1 MKVTPGQDSVET
13 RRNYTKKCKRI
24 TRENT
29 SQMTKKRMN
38 VVKAKNNSLTDIQ
51 KEINKLHGENS
62 LVCLSDMDY
71 DIDRIPT
78 GIIGLDHILRG
89 GLPKGKIA
97 LSWGVEGGGKSAIGI
112 QFAAQA
118 QKYGRVVYIDWE
130 NALDPAKAENSGVN
144 MDELFVSQPNSAEDT
159 LEIIEMCL
167 GADDVSAII
176 IDSVAAMATE
186 AEIAGDFGDA
196 HVAGLARLLSQGLRK
211 INQFMM
217 ENRSETIL
225 FFINQ
230 QRENIGGYGPAPQK
244 TTPGGKALKYY
255 SATTMEVARTGN
267 ITKGTDVIG
276 QVSQVTLKKSKFAPP
291 FQKASFDIYF
301 DSGISNES
309 AIIDLAIK
317 SGLITSGG
325 GGWMTD
331 TATGENLGQ
340 GKPNVIAHL
349 EENPEILARLTS
361 KLLDK

>member
-1 MKVTPGQDSVET
+1 M
-13 RRNYTKKCKRI
+13 
-24 TRENT
+24 
-29 SQMTKKRMN
+29 MKKRTN
-38 VVKAKNNSLTDIQ
+38 VAKTKGNSLSDIQ
-51 KEINKLHGENS
+51 KEINKLHGDHALTS
-62 LVCLSDMDY
+62 LSDMDY
-71 DIDRIPT
+71 DVERIPT
-78 GIIGLDHILRG
+78 GIIGVDHILGG

-97 LSWGVEGGGKSAIGI
+97 LSWGIEGGGKSAIAI

-118 QKYGRVVYIDWE
+118 QKYGRVVYIDLE
-130 NALDPAKAENSGVN
+130 NALDPHKAENSGVD
-144 MDELFVSQPNSAEDT
+144 MDDLFISQPGSAEDT

-176 IDSVAAMATE
+176 VDSVAAMATE
-186 AEIAGDFGDA
+186 AEINGDYGDA

-217 ENRSETIL
+217 DNRSDAIL

-267 ITKGTDVIG
+267 LAQGDKVIG
-276 QVSQVTLKKSKFAPP
+276 QTSQVTLKKSKFAPP

-309 AIIDLAIK
+309 AVIDLAIK
-317 SGLITSGG
+317 KGLIIAAG

-331 TATGENLGQ
+331 LETGEKLGQ
-340 GKPNVIAHL
+340 GKPNVIKKLA
-349 EENPEILARLTS
+349 ENPEIYDRIAANV
-361 KLLDK
+361 LDN